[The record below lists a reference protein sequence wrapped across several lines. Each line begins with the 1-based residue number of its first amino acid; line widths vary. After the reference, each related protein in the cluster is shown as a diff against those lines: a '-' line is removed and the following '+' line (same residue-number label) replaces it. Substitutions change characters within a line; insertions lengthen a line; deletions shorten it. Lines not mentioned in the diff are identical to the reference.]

1 MTLQTKRELILE
13 LLKVSALMESFDPG
27 NKLTFIMPGLPPS
40 QAGEETITICRNMI
54 VNLLNIGRKLFEKA
68 QGMVDV

>member
-1 MTLQTKRELILE
+1 
-13 LLKVSALMESFDPG
+13 MESFDTG
-27 NKLTFIMPGLPPS
+27 NKLTFVMPGLPPA
-40 QAGEETITICRNMI
+40 QETEETITICRNAI